1 MTPDLLAPL
10 MFTTLVVIL
19 LAGFPVAFSLAAV
32 AAAFGVLGVA
42 LGQFNAAFL
51 LAMPLRIQGVFN
63 SDNFLAVPLFVLMG
77 LILERTGV
85 AEDMLVALG
94 RLFGRLPGGLLYA
107 TIIVG
112 AVLSAITGFVSASVI
127 AMGLIALPAMLKAG
141 YDARLATGSIAAAG
155 TLAQMLPPS
164 LVLIVLAEQVDV
176 PLIDIFHAA
185 LLPSAVLVGLYL
197 LFVFAVAMVYPRLA
211 PAILPPAEHSH
222 GRVWL
227 QAAAS
232 AGVPLGL
239 ILTILASIYFGVATP
254 TEGGAIGVCGAL
266 LIGAAKRKLAGG
278 RLSQALTST
287 GVLCSSVIFLLLGA
301 SFFTLVFRG
310 FDGQVWIESL
320 FRHLPE
326 GQLPFLIFISVG
338 IFVLGFFLDF
348 FEIAFIVV
356 PLIAPVARKL
366 GVDMVW
372 LTVMIAVILQTSF
385 MHPPFGIAL
394 YNLRSVAPA
403 SVRTSQ
409 IYIGAIPFLII
420 QMLMV
425 AILVAFPGMAS
436 TEQTQQ
442 RISDEEVEK
451 ALRPHEDAPSAA
463 PSIEV
468 PEPEKK

>member
-1 MTPDLLAPL
+1 MSPELLAPL
-10 MFTTLVVIL
+10 MFTTLVVVL

-42 LGQFNAAFL
+42 LGQFTTPFL
-51 LAMPLRIQGVFN
+51 LNMPLRVQGVFN
-63 SDNFLAVPLFVLMG
+63 SDNFLAVPLFVLMA

-85 AEDMLVALG
+85 AEDTLLALG
-94 RLFGRLPGGLLYA
+94 RLFGRAPGGLLYA

-127 AMGLIALPAMLKAG
+127 AMGLVALPAMLKAG

-164 LVLIVLAEQVDV
+164 LVLIVLAEQLEVS
-176 PLIDIFHAA
+176 LIDIFHAA
-185 LLPSAVLVGLYL
+185 LLPSAMLVGLYL
-197 LFVFAVAMVYPRLA
+197 VFVFAATAWRPSLA
-211 PAILPPAEHSH
+211 PPIATSGDSSRA
-222 GRVWL
+222 
-227 QAAAS
+227 QAVMRAAGA

-239 ILTILASIYFGVATP
+239 ILLILASIYFGIATP

-266 LIGAAKRKLAGG
+266 AIGSVRKRLAHG
-278 RLSQALTST
+278 RLSQALTNT

-310 FDGQVWIESL
+310 FDGQVWIEGL
-320 FRHLPE
+320 FSHLPQ
-326 GQLPFLIFISVG
+326 GQVPFLVAVTLG
-338 IFVLGFFLDF
+338 IFLLGFFLDF

-356 PLIAPVARKL
+356 PLITPVARKL

-372 LTVMIAVILQTSF
+372 LTVMIAVVLQTSF

-403 SVRTSQ
+403 SVRTTQ
-409 IYIGAIPFLII
+409 IYVGAIPFLAI
-420 QMLMV
+420 QLLMV
-425 AILVAFPGMAS
+425 ALLVVFPGLAA
-436 TEQTQQ
+436 TNQVETRATQQ
-442 RISDEEVEK
+442 EIDD
-451 ALRPHEDAPSAA
+451 ALRPSAVE
-463 PSIEV
+463 PEV

>member
-1 MTPDLLAPL
+1 MSADLLAPL
-10 MFTTLVVIL
+10 MFTTLVVVL

-42 LGQFNAAFL
+42 LGHFHAPFL
-51 LAMPLRIQGVFN
+51 LAMPLRVQGVFN

-85 AEDMLVALG
+85 AEDTLTALG
-94 RLFGRLPGGLLYA
+94 RLFGRAPGGLLYA

-164 LVLIVLAEQVDV
+164 LVLIVLAEQVEV

-185 LLPSAVLVGLYL
+185 LLPSAILVGLYL
-197 LFVFAVAMVYPRLA
+197 LLILIATTLRPSLTPPISDRAQASRRQVWLDAAVA
-211 PAILPPAEHSH
+211 
-222 GRVWL
+222 
-227 QAAAS
+227 

-239 ILTILASIYFGVATP
+239 ILAILASIYFGVATP

-266 LIGAAKRKLAGG
+266 AIGAVRRRLAAG
-278 RLSQALTST
+278 RLGQALTNT

-310 FDGQVWIESL
+310 FDGQVWIESI
-320 FRHLPE
+320 FKHLPE
-326 GQLPFLIFISVG
+326 GQTPFLVAITVG
-338 IFVLGFFLDF
+338 IFLLGFFLDF

-356 PLIAPVARKL
+356 PLITPVARKL

-372 LTVMIAVILQTSF
+372 LTVMIAVVLQTSF

-403 SVRTSQ
+403 TVRTTQ
-409 IYIGAIPFLII
+409 IYVGAIPFLAI
-420 QMLMV
+420 QLLMV
-425 AILVAFPGMAS
+425 GVLITFPNLATTQQVQVRA
-436 TEQTQQ
+436 TEQE
-442 RISDEEVEK
+442 IED
-451 ALRPHEDAPSAA
+451 ALRLPVAEPL
-463 PSIEV
+463 
-468 PEPEKK
+468 PEPEVTQPEKK

>member
-1 MTPDLLAPL
+1 MSPDLLAPL
-10 MFTTLVVIL
+10 MFTTLVVVL

-42 LGQFNAAFL
+42 LGHVNASFL
-51 LAMPLRIQGVFN
+51 LAMPLRVQGVFN

-85 AEDMLVALG
+85 AEDTLIALG
-94 RLFGRLPGGLLYA
+94 RLFGRAPGGLLYA

-164 LVLIVLAEQVDV
+164 LVLIVLAEQVEV
-176 PLIDIFHAA
+176 PLIDIFQAA
-185 LLPSAVLVGLYL
+185 LLPSAILVGLYL
-197 LFVFAVAMVYPRLA
+197 IFVLVVTGLRPSLAPPITAAADASIRRVWIEAAVA
-211 PAILPPAEHSH
+211 
-222 GRVWL
+222 
-227 QAAAS
+227 

-239 ILTILASIYFGVATP
+239 ILAILASIYFGVATP
-254 TEGGAIGVCGAL
+254 TEGGAIGACGAL
-266 LIGAAKRKLAGG
+266 LIGAVRRRLAGG
-278 RLSQALTST
+278 RLGQALTST

-310 FDGQVWIESL
+310 YDGQVWIEGI
-320 FRHLPE
+320 FKHLPQ
-326 GQLPFLIFISVG
+326 GQQPFLLAVVLG
-338 IFVLGFFLDF
+338 IFLLGFFLDF

-356 PLIAPVARKL
+356 PLITPVARKL

-372 LTVMIAVILQTSF
+372 LTVMIAVVLQTSF

-403 SVRTSQ
+403 TVRTTQ
-409 IYIGAIPFLII
+409 IYVGAIPFLAI
-420 QMLMV
+420 QLLMV
-425 AILVAFPGMAS
+425 GILVAFPNLA
-436 TEQTQQ
+436 TTQQ
-442 RISDEEVEK
+442 VQTRASEQEIED
-451 ALRPHEDAPSAA
+451 ALRPPPGEP
-463 PSIEV
+463 V
-468 PEPEKK
+468 PEPEVPQLEKK

>member
-1 MTPDLLAPL
+1 MSPDLLAPL
-10 MFTTLVVIL
+10 MFTTLVVVL
-19 LAGFPVAFSLAAV
+19 VAGFPVAFSLAAV

-42 LGQFNAAFL
+42 LGHFNAPFL
-51 LAMPLRIQGVFN
+51 LAMPLRVQGVFN

-85 AEDMLVALG
+85 AEDTLVALG
-94 RLFGRLPGGLLYA
+94 RLFGRAPGGLLYA

-127 AMGLIALPAMLKAG
+127 AMGLISLPAMLKAN

-164 LVLIVLAEQVDV
+164 LVLIVLAEQVEV
-176 PLIDIFHAA
+176 PLVDIFHAA
-185 LLPSAVLVGLYL
+185 LLPSAILVGLYL
-197 LFVFAVAMVYPRLA
+197 LFVLAATAWRPSLA
-211 PAILPPAEHSH
+211 PPITAAAEVS
-222 GRVWL
+222 RRQVWL
-227 QAAAS
+227 QAAVA
-232 AGVPLGL
+232 AGVPLCL

-266 LIGAAKRKLAGG
+266 AIAAVRRRLAGG

-310 FDGQVWIESL
+310 FDGQVWIEGI

-326 GQLPFLIFISVG
+326 GQAPFLIAVTLG
-338 IFVLGFFLDF
+338 IFLLGFFLDF

-372 LTVMIAVILQTSF
+372 LTVMIAVVLQTSF

-403 SVRTSQ
+403 TVRTTH
-409 IYIGAIPFLII
+409 IYVGAIPFLAI
-420 QMLMV
+420 QLLMV
-425 AILVAFPGMAS
+425 GVLVAFPNLATTQQVQVRA
-436 TEQTQQ
+436 TEQE
-442 RISDEEVEK
+442 IED
-451 ALRPHEDAPSAA
+451 ALRAP
-463 PSIEV
+463 PVEPVPEPEI

>member
-1 MTPDLLAPL
+1 MSPDLLAPL
-10 MFTTLVVIL
+10 MFTTLVVVL

-42 LGQFNAAFL
+42 LGHFNAAFL
-51 LAMPLRIQGVFN
+51 LNMPSRVQGVFN

-85 AEDMLVALG
+85 AEDTLVALG
-94 RLFGRLPGGLLYA
+94 RLFGRAPGGLLYA

-127 AMGLIALPAMLKAG
+127 AMGLIALPVMLKAG

-164 LVLIVLAEQVDV
+164 LVLIVLAEQVEV

-185 LLPSAVLVGLYL
+185 LLPSSMLVGLYL
-197 LFVFAVAMVYPRLA
+197 LFVLVMTWLRPSLA
-211 PAILPPAEHSH
+211 PPIIAVVDAS
-222 GRVWL
+222 RNQVWIE
-227 QAAAS
+227 AALA
-232 AGVPLGL
+232 AGVPLAL

-266 LIGAAKRKLAGG
+266 VIGALRGRLSGG
-278 RLSQALTST
+278 RLSQALTNT
-287 GVLCSSVIFLLLGA
+287 GVLCSSVIFLLIGA
-301 SFFTLVFRG
+301 SCFTLVLRG
-310 FDGQVWIESL
+310 FDGQVWVEGI
-320 FRHLPE
+320 FKHLPK
-326 GQLPFLIFISVG
+326 GQTPFLLAIALG
-338 IFVLGFFLDF
+338 IFLLGFFLDF

-356 PLIAPVARKL
+356 PLITPVARKL

-372 LTVMIAVILQTSF
+372 LTVMIAVVLQTSF

-403 SVRTSQ
+403 TVRTTQ
-409 IYIGAIPFLII
+409 IYVGAIPFLAI
-420 QMLMV
+420 QLLMV
-425 AILVAFPGMAS
+425 GILIVFPGIA
-436 TEQTQQ
+436 TTQQ
-442 RISDEEVEK
+442 VLVQATDQEVED
-451 ALRPHEDAPSAA
+451 ALRPAPA
-463 PSIEV
+463 
-468 PEPEKK
+468 EPERGRIPLN

>member
-1 MTPDLLAPL
+1 MSPDLLAPL
-10 MFTTLVVIL
+10 MFTILVVVL

-42 LGQFNAAFL
+42 LGHFNAPFL
-51 LAMPLRIQGVFN
+51 LNMPLRVQGVFN
-63 SDNFLAVPLFVLMG
+63 SDNFLAIPLFVLMG

-85 AEDMLVALG
+85 AEDTLVALG
-94 RLFGRLPGGLLYA
+94 RLFGRAPGGLLYA

-141 YDARLATGSIAAAG
+141 YDARLATGSIAASG

-164 LVLIVLAEQVDV
+164 LVLIVLAEQMDV

-185 LLPSAVLVGLYL
+185 LLPSAILVGLYL
-197 LFVFAVAMVYPRLA
+197 LFVLVVTGLRPLLAPPIAAVGDTSRRQVWLEAAVA
-211 PAILPPAEHSH
+211 
-222 GRVWL
+222 
-227 QAAAS
+227 

-239 ILTILASIYFGVATP
+239 ILAILASIYFGVATP

-266 LIGAAKRKLAGG
+266 VIAALRRQLAGDC
-278 RLSQALTST
+278 LSQALTGT

-310 FDGQVWIESL
+310 FDGQAWIEGI
-320 FRHLPE
+320 FKHLPE
-326 GQLPFLIFISVG
+326 GQGPFLLAVTLG
-338 IFVLGFFLDF
+338 IFLLGFFLDF
-348 FEIAFIVV
+348 FEIAFIAV
-356 PLIAPVARKL
+356 PLITPVARKL

-372 LTVMIAVILQTSF
+372 LTVMIAVVLQTSF

-403 SVRTSQ
+403 TVRTTQ
-409 IYIGAIPFLII
+409 IYVGAIPFLAI
-420 QMLMV
+420 QLLMV
-425 AILVAFPGMAS
+425 GLLVAFPGLATTKQEQIRA
-436 TEQTQQ
+436 TEQE
-442 RISDEEVEK
+442 IED
-451 ALRPHEDAPSAA
+451 ALRPPPS
-463 PSIEV
+463 
-468 PEPEKK
+468 EPESEPEAPLPEKN

>member
-1 MTPDLLAPL
+1 MSPGLLAPL
-10 MFTTLVVIL
+10 MFTTLVIVL

-42 LGQFNAAFL
+42 SGHFSAPFL
-51 LAMPLRIQGVFN
+51 LAMPLRVQGVFN

-85 AEDMLVALG
+85 AEDALVALG
-94 RLFGRLPGGLLYA
+94 RLFGRTPGGLLYA

-112 AVLSAITGFVSASVI
+112 ALLSAITGFVSAAVI

-164 LVLIVLAEQVDV
+164 LVLIVLAEQVEV
-176 PLIDIFHAA
+176 PLTDVFHAA
-185 LLPSAVLVGLYL
+185 LLPSAILVGLYL
-197 LFVFAVAMVYPRLA
+197 LFVMVVTLSRPSLA
-211 PAILPPAEHSH
+211 PSIGVLSGAARKQIWLEAAIA
-222 GRVWL
+222 V
-227 QAAAS
+227 
-232 AGVPLGL
+232 GVPIGL
-239 ILTILASIYFGVATP
+239 ILGILASVYLGVATP
-254 TEGGAIGVCGAL
+254 TEGGAIGACGAL
-266 LIGAAKRKLAGG
+266 AIGALRGRLTGG

-310 FDGQVWIESL
+310 FDGQVWIEGI
-320 FRHLPE
+320 FKHLPQ
-326 GQLPFLIFISVG
+326 GQTPFLVAVTLG
-338 IFVLGFFLDF
+338 IFLLGFFLDF

-356 PLIAPVARKL
+356 PLITPVARKL

-372 LTVMIAVILQTSF
+372 LTVIIAVVLQTSF

-403 SVRTSQ
+403 TVRTTQ
-409 IYIGAIPFLII
+409 IYVGALPFLAI
-420 QMLMV
+420 QMLLV
-425 AILVAFPGMAS
+425 GLLVAFPNLATTQQVQVQA
-436 TEQTQQ
+436 TEQE
-442 RISDEEVEK
+442 IED
-451 ALRPHEDAPSAA
+451 ALRPPPSE
-463 PSIEV
+463 SV
-468 PEPEKK
+468 PEPELLEPRKN

>member
-1 MTPDLLAPL
+1 MNPELLAPL
-10 MFTTLVVIL
+10 MFTTLVAVL

-42 LGQFNAAFL
+42 LGQFTAPFL
-51 LAMPLRIQGVFN
+51 LVMPLRVQGVFN

-85 AEDMLVALG
+85 AEDTLLALG
-94 RLFGRLPGGLLYA
+94 RLFGRAPGGLLNA

-127 AMGLIALPAMLKAG
+127 AMGLIALPVMLKAG
-141 YDARLATGSIAAAG
+141 YDARLASGAIAAAG

-164 LVLIVLAEQVDV
+164 LVLIVLAEQVEV

-185 LLPSAVLVGLYL
+185 LLPSALLVGLYL
-197 LFVFAVAMVYPRLA
+197 VFVAIVTALRPRLA
-211 PAILPPAEHSH
+211 PPVAAER
-222 GRVWL
+222 GTLRKRIWL
-227 QAAAS
+227 QAATA

-239 ILTILASIYFGVATP
+239 ILLILASIYFGVATP

-266 LIGAAKRKLAGG
+266 AIGAARGRLAGG
-278 RLSQALTST
+278 RLGQALTST

-310 FDGQVWIESL
+310 FDGQQWVEHL
-320 FRHLPE
+320 FSHLPE
-326 GQLPFLIFISVG
+326 GQVPFLLATTLG
-338 IFVLGFFLDF
+338 IFLLGFFLDF

-356 PLIAPVARKL
+356 PLVAPVARKM

-372 LTVMIAVILQTSF
+372 LTVMIAMVLQTSF

-403 SVRTSQ
+403 SVRTTQ
-409 IYIGAIPFLII
+409 IYLGAIPFLLI
-420 QMLMV
+420 QLLMV
-425 AILVAFPGMAS
+425 ALLVAFPAL
-436 TEQTQQ
+436 TATQHEQHRATQQ
-442 RISDEEVEK
+442 EIDD
-451 ALRPHEDAPSAA
+451 ALRAP
-463 PSIEV
+463 PTEPV
-468 PEPEKK
+468 PELELPEPEKKK

>member
-1 MTPDLLAPL
+1 MSPDLLAPL
-10 MFTTLVVIL
+10 MFTTLVVVL

-42 LGQFNAAFL
+42 LGHFNASFL
-51 LAMPLRIQGVFN
+51 LAMPLRVQGVFN

-85 AEDMLVALG
+85 AEDTLIALG
-94 RLFGRLPGGLLYA
+94 RLFGRAPGGLLYA

-164 LVLIVLAEQVDV
+164 LVLIVLAEQVEV
-176 PLIDIFHAA
+176 PLIDIFQAA
-185 LLPSAVLVGLYL
+185 LLPSAILVGLYL
-197 LFVFAVAMVYPRLA
+197 IFVLVVTGLRPSLAPPITATADASVRRVWIEAAVA
-211 PAILPPAEHSH
+211 
-222 GRVWL
+222 
-227 QAAAS
+227 

-239 ILTILASIYFGVATP
+239 ILAILASIYFGVATP
-254 TEGGAIGVCGAL
+254 TEGGAIGACGAL
-266 LIGAAKRKLAGG
+266 LIGAVRRRLAGG
-278 RLSQALTST
+278 RLGQALTST

-310 FDGQVWIESL
+310 YDGQVWIEGI
-320 FRHLPE
+320 FKHLPE
-326 GQLPFLIFISVG
+326 GQQPFLLAVVLG
-338 IFVLGFFLDF
+338 IFLLGFFLDF

-356 PLIAPVARKL
+356 PLITPVARKL

-372 LTVMIAVILQTSF
+372 LTVMIAVVLQTSF

-394 YNLRSVAPA
+394 YNLRSVAPPT
-403 SVRTSQ
+403 VRTTQ
-409 IYIGAIPFLII
+409 IYVGAIPFLAI
-420 QMLMV
+420 QLLMV
-425 AILVAFPGMAS
+425 GILVAFPNLA
-436 TEQTQQ
+436 TTQQ
-442 RISDEEVEK
+442 VQTRASEQEIED
-451 ALRPHEDAPSAA
+451 ALRPPPGEPVHEP
-463 PSIEV
+463 EV
-468 PEPEKK
+468 PQHEKK

>member
-1 MTPDLLAPL
+1 M
-10 MFTTLVVIL
+10 
-19 LAGFPVAFSLAAV
+19 
-32 AAAFGVLGVA
+32 
-42 LGQFNAAFL
+42 
-51 LAMPLRIQGVFN
+51 
-63 SDNFLAVPLFVLMG
+63 
-77 LILERTGV
+77 
-85 AEDMLVALG
+85 ALG

-164 LVLIVLAEQVDV
+164 LVLIVLAEQVEV

-185 LLPSAVLVGLYL
+185 LLPSAILVGLYL
-197 LFVFAVAMVYPRLA
+197 LFVFAAAMAYPRLA
-211 PAILPPAEHSH
+211 PAILPPADHSR
-222 GRVWL
+222 GRVWM
-227 QAAAS
+227 QAAAA

-266 LIGAAKRKLAGG
+266 LIGAAKRKLADG

-320 FRHLPE
+320 FSHLPE

-356 PLIAPVARKL
+356 PLISPVARKL

-394 YNLRSVAPA
+394 YNLRSVAPP
-403 SVRTSQ
+403 SIRTSQ
-409 IYIGAIPFLII
+409 IYWGAVPFLLLQI
-420 QMLMV
+420 LMV
-425 AILVAFPGMAS
+425 GILIVAPQIV
-436 TEQTQQ
+436 TTTPPTK
-442 RISDEEVEK
+442 IDIDK
-451 ALRPHEDAPSAA
+451 
-463 PSIEV
+463 V
-468 PEPEKK
+468 PIILPPPPE